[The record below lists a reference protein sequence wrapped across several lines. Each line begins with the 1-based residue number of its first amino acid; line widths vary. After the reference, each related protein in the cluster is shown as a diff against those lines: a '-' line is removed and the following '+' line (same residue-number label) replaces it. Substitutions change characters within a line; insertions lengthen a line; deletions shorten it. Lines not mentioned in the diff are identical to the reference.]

1 MSPGYR
7 RTLLSRAALG
17 RFCRE
22 VATVLGGFAIVV
34 GIGAVAYPRWFEANN
49 WHVLAWIAG
58 LAVLGSIVRAW
69 PRRRFSVRF
78 DHPATTITVKVG
90 DLFAEEGH
98 IVLGFSDT
106 FDTEIGDIIS
116 ADSIQ
121 GQFLTRMYRG
131 DRDRLDRELSAAL
144 QDHSSLIDKTKA
156 RGKKHRFPLGTSI
169 TLDGEGRR
177 FICCAYS
184 KLRADNYM
192 AESDIDT
199 IWTSLG
205 NLWQEIR
212 VRGEQRPIA
221 VPIIGSFLA
230 RVGGSTC
237 TLLVRLILLSYF
249 VHSRVKP
256 IAAELILVVSE
267 KDLEKVNLID
277 LENFTRT
284 LNC

>member
-1 MSPGYR
+1 MTGYW
-7 RTLLSRAALG
+7 RTAFSKAALV

-22 VATVLGGFAIVV
+22 AAVVLGVFAAIV
-34 GIGAVAYPRWFEANN
+34 GIFAVAYPRWFEENN
-49 WHVLAWIAG
+49 WHVLVWIAG
-58 LAVLGSIVRAW
+58 LVVLAAIVRAW
-69 PRRRFSVRF
+69 PRHRFSVRF

-90 DLFAEEGH
+90 DLFAEKGH

-106 FDTEIGDIIS
+106 FDTEIGDLIS
-116 ADSIQ
+116 GDSIQ

-131 DRDRLDRELSAAL
+131 DRDRLDRELTAAL
-144 QDHSSLIDKTKA
+144 NGHSSSMDRSKA
-156 RGKKHRFPLGTSI
+156 KGKQHRYPMGTTV

-184 KLRADNYM
+184 RLRADNYM

-199 IWTSLG
+199 IWASLG
-205 NLWQEIR
+205 SLWQEIR
-212 VRGEQRPIA
+212 VRGEQRPVA

-256 IAAELILVVSE
+256 IASELVLVVSE
-267 KDLEKVNLID
+267 KDLEKVNLVD